1 MLNRPKARTRGY
13 SCPLDENVARSILH
27 KTIAIESKMIHQSYQ
42 TAQNEVRQG
51 FRKKN
56 EPEPKNGSSPTASSQ
71 WFGEQCESE
80 PNAQG
85 ALTKP
90 GACASKSASG
100 ALASA
105 ADLKAQRI
113 VHDHAE
119 RLKDSCAARAP
130 HSVIPYGAS
139 AQKKHPEGCFFQCT
153 SGRTELTSYPCRR
166 PGPHQRVRTGRDLPR
181 GFR

>member
-51 FRKKN
+51 FR
-56 EPEPKNGSSPTASSQ
+56 
-71 WFGEQCESE
+71 EQSESE

-90 GACASKSASG
+90 GACASKSASD

-113 VHDHAE
+113 V
-119 RLKDSCAARAP
+119 S
-130 HSVIPYGAS
+130 
-139 AQKKHPEGCFFQCT
+139 
-153 SGRTELTSYPCRR
+153 
-166 PGPHQRVRTGRDLPR
+166 
-181 GFR
+181 